1 MADFAAETRVAAD
14 VSFVFGDPVNFAA
27 VLMPFT
33 ATEDFVAPVGTAVT
47 VLSTPVHRTDPLIV
61 QIDDTILLKNIIAG
75 VKYAQIPWELAYDG
89 AEFAPL
95 YRSGSLLYKQS
106 STRWVLTLRRLGGWP
121 YSPTEN
127 VRAIDGAGNMS

>member
-1 MADFAAETRVAAD
+1 MADFAAEFRTAAP
-14 VSFVFGDPVNFAA
+14 VSFVFADPVNFAA
-27 VLMPFT
+27 VLMPYT
-33 ATEDFVAPVGTAVT
+33 AIEDLVAPVGTAVT
-47 VLSTPVHRTDPLIV
+47 VLATPVHRTDPLII
-61 QIDDTILLKNIIAG
+61 QIDDLILIKNVIAG

-95 YRSGSLLYKQS
+95 YRSGSLLDKQS
-106 STRWVLTLRRLGGWP
+106 STRWVLTLRRQGGWP